1 MTLCL
6 LLPIETYNPL
16 EPCGRISSEKGH
28 LMPLGRATA
37 VAPANIA
44 FVKYWGVLDAE
55 LTLPY
60 NESVSMNLD
69 RCLTTTTVEF
79 DAALDADEVAIAPY
93 GGSPQAATGRPWERV
108 VAQLDRI
115 RAMAGETARAR
126 VSSANNFPS
135 DAGIAS
141 SASAFAALTLAA
153 ITALGLELEQPALSA
168 LTRRSGSGSACRSI
182 PNGFVYWRNDGSDA
196 GSFGVSVAAPDAWD
210 IADVVAVVDAGA
222 KRVSS
227 ADNHRLAASSPYFA
241 VRLSEVPARVE
252 QTLQAIRDRDL
263 GLLGAVCEADAV
275 SMHAVAMTAR
285 PPSFYWLPGTLAVM
299 HALHSWRQ
307 DGLFGYWTI
316 DAGPN
321 VHVICAAADASE
333 IEARLNQ
340 LPEVQFTIAN
350 RPGRGA
356 RTETMNDEC

>member
-1 MTLCL
+1 
-6 LLPIETYNPL
+6 
-16 EPCGRISSEKGH
+16 
-28 LMPLGRATA
+28 MPARRATA

-44 FVKYWGVLDAE
+44 FVKYWGIKDAE

-79 DAALDADEVAIAPY
+79 DARLAADEVAIAPY
-93 GGSPQAATGRPWERV
+93 GGAPGPAHGRPGERV

-115 RAMAGETARAR
+115 RAVAGELARAR

-141 SASAFAALTLAA
+141 SAAAFAALTVAA
-153 ITALGLELEQPALSA
+153 VAALGLELDEPSLSA

-182 PNGFVYWRNDGSDA
+182 PTGFVYWQDDGSDA
-196 GSFGVSVAAPDAWD
+196 GSYGVSVAAPDAWD

-241 VRLSEVPARVE
+241 TRLGEVPARVE
-252 QTLQAIRDRDL
+252 QALQAIRDRDL

-275 SMHAVAMTAR
+275 SMHVVAMTAQ
-285 PPSFYWLPGTLAVM
+285 PPSFYWLPGTMAVI
-299 HALHSWRQ
+299 HALHAWRQ

-321 VHVICAAADASE
+321 VHVICAAADAPE
-333 IEARLNQ
+333 IERRLAA
-340 LPEVQFTIAN
+340 LPEVRFTIAN
-350 RPGRGA
+350 RPGEGA
-356 RTETMNDEC
+356 RVVGER